1 MFGFERGAATVSMD
15 RSVTEKI
22 YYTRTPLRLDT
33 WLRGQ
38 FGRWLLWYRRWQQRQ
53 HLAGLDAHLL
63 RDIGVTH
70 AEAIREAGKPFWRT

>member
-1 MFGFERGAATVSMD
+1 MFRFESGAATVSMD

-22 YYTRTPLRLDT
+22 YYMRKPLRQGA

-38 FGRWLLWYRRWQQRQ
+38 FGLWLLWYRRWQQRQ

-63 RDIGVTH
+63 RDIGVTQT
-70 AEAIREAGKPFWRT
+70 EALREAGKPFWRT